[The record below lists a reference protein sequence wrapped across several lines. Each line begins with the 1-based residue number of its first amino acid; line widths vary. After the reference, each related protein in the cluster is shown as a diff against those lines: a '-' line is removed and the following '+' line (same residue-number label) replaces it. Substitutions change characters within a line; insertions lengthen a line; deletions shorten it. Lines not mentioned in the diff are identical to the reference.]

1 MRKRL
6 VRLVLLSVTIAATAL
21 HDSGKA
27 SSIDGQRAHRAH
39 DCLFV
44 HLCLELWLF
53 GYFAIGRSSR
63 ETGISGNLLF
73 FILRAGKLPK
83 TRLAG

>member
-21 HDSGKA
+21 YDSGKA
-27 SSIDGQRAHRAH
+27 SSIEGQRAHRAH

-44 HLCLELWLF
+44 HLCLELGFL
-53 GYFAIGRSSR
+53 ATSRSVEVPVKR
-63 ETGISGNLLF
+63 EF
-73 FILRAGKLPK
+73 R
-83 TRLAG
+83 